1 MKLKSKVKLCQKIG
15 IRERKSHYRKKIR
28 QRIKK
33 KKKKRKEKRFNFLF
47 PCVPLVVMAEAATR
61 GVL

>member
-15 IRERKSHYRKKIR
+15 IKERKSHYRKKIR

-47 PCVPLVVMAEAATR
+47 PCVPLVVIAKAATR